1 VIQRYPSAW
10 RMLVLLFHLSVAAV
24 AASTSAVAADGA
36 AEAVQTAGSWS
47 GSSCAWWECSCTCP
61 FCGKTCVP
69 NDICPCLNWSGG
81 VIECPPGCMDVDSC
95 LHPDGGKMDGVTCS
109 GNTALHYDQRWWL
122 GDMDPNQKVC
132 AGGACYPDSYYKC
145 TCKCPKGGWR
155 LSSSVVASCTAA
167 LARRKAQMRCTGL
180 AAHDKPCHCRALS
193 FCDADHAW
201 CWPTIGPS
209 RYQWDHIRATG
220 KCCAPDQD
228 CCE

>member
-1 VIQRYPSAW
+1 
-10 RMLVLLFHLSVAAV
+10 MLVLLFHLSVAAV

-47 GSSCAWWECSCTCP
+47 KSSRTCAWWECSCTCP

-69 NDICPCLNWSGG
+69 NDICPCFNIWG
-81 VIECPPGCMDVDSC
+81 EEEACPPGCMDVDSC

-109 GNTALHYDQRWWL
+109 GNSALYYNQRWWL
-122 GDMDPNQKVC
+122 GDTDPNQKVC
-132 AGGACYPDSYYKC
+132 AGGACFPDSYYKC
-145 TCKCPKGGWR
+145 TCKCPEGGWR
-155 LSSSVVASCTAA
+155 LSSSAVASCTAA

-180 AAHDKPCHCRALS
+180 AAHDKPCHCRARA

-220 KCCAPDQD
+220 KCCAPDQR